1 MKLLA
6 VVLTAVLGAAC
17 TSSQPP
23 RGAAPAPLAGTSP
36 TGAVE
41 WPFEF
46 RWTGAGPATV
56 VRVHVFDDAERP
68 LVGFEA
74 RGDHLA
80 APDALRSTLRAG
92 VRYQWRVARVDEN
105 GEEADPSAPTA
116 FEISEI
122 K

>member
-1 MKLLA
+1 MRLLA
-6 VVLTAVLGAAC
+6 VALAAVLAAAC
-17 TSSQPP
+17 TSSQPQP
-23 RGAAPAPLAGTSP
+23 AAPPAPLAATSP
-36 TGAVE
+36 TGAVG

-56 VRVHVFDDAERP
+56 VRVHVLDDAERP

-105 GEEADPSAPTA
+105 GEEADASAPMV
-116 FEISEI
+116 FEI